1 MSVRKDIDRGFE
13 FPPKQKLT
21 KRLKDVLETNVDER
35 YYLPD
40 DYLDPII
47 DSLVDDCNGYS
58 CHQVGT
64 LSKGGY
70 EKMNDSARRVYAD
83 DGISPAVHTVPGG
96 NTELKVA
103 VTDE

>member
-1 MSVRKDIDRGFE
+1 MSVRKDVDRGFE
-13 FPPKQKLT
+13 FPLKQKLT
-21 KRLKDVLETNVDER
+21 KRLKDVLETNVDEK

-47 DSLVDDCNGYS
+47 DRLVDDCCGNS